1 MGYLAVRTNEE
12 AASRERWV
20 SLAAGFGLAIV
31 VAAMLVVPIAEET
44 RGSIDR
50 QDGRAGSLTGL
61 VFHNMDR

>member
-1 MGYLAVRTNEE
+1 MGHRKARTSEE

-20 SLAAGFGLAIV
+20 SLAAGLGLAIAV
-31 VAAMLVVPIAEET
+31 SVMLMVPIADET

-50 QDGRAGSLTGL
+50 QDGRTGSLIGL